1 VPATRKNVPVVSDDD
16 LARAVEAE
24 AGWIEDLTCRLV
36 EIPSM
41 LGNEEP
47 AQVVVES
54 ALSELGLEPVDVP
67 MDADML
73 RAHPL
78 AAPFSWDVT
87 GKRNVAA
94 TWSAGGAGG
103 RSLVL
108 NGHVDVV
115 PPAAAELWTRD
126 PFTPV
131 RDGEWLVGRGAGDM
145 KAGLAAMLGAVRA
158 LRGLD
163 LAPLGDLQLQSVVE
177 EECGGNGA
185 LQCVLALPTVDA
197 CVIPEPFPDS
207 ISVAQVGVLWFQVE
221 LSGVPVH
228 VGEAGEGVNAIEAM
242 FPVIGRLRVL
252 EAELNELP
260 PPSFDGVEH
269 PINLNLGVI
278 RGGDWASTV
287 AASCTLSCRLAVFP
301 GQAIESLKLRV
312 EEAVA
317 AAGRDHAW
325 LAEHA
330 PRVRYDGFA
339 GNGVEVA
346 TSSPIVN
353 ALAAAHLAA
362 TGVEPARVPTTAT
375 TDARVFVES
384 GIPAVCLGPLAEA
397 IHGVDERV
405 HLPSVVTTARTLA
418 TLVRDWC
425 GVTA

>member
-1 VPATRKNVPVVSDDD
+1 VPATSSNAPLVSDED

-24 AGWIEDLTCRLV
+24 ADWIESLTCRLV
-36 EIPSM
+36 AVPST

-47 AQVVVES
+47 AQVVVED
-54 ALSELGLEPVDVP
+54 ALRELGLEPVDVP
-67 MDADML
+67 MDAATL

-78 AAPFSWDVT
+78 AAPFSWDVA
-87 GKRNVAA
+87 GKRNLVA
-94 TWSAGGAGG
+94 TWPAGGKGG
-103 RSLVL
+103 RSLAL

-115 PPAAAELWTRD
+115 PPAAAELWAGD
-126 PFTPV
+126 PFTAV
-131 RDGEWLVGRGAGDM
+131 REGDWLVGRGTGDM

-158 LRGLD
+158 LRGFG
-163 LAPLGDLQLQSVVE
+163 LAPLGDVQLQSVVE

-185 LQCVLALPTVDA
+185 LQCILALPPVDA
-197 CVIPEPFPDS
+197 CVIPEPFPAS
-207 ISVAQVGVLWFQVE
+207 ISVSQVGVLWFHVE

-228 VGEAGEGVNAIEAM
+228 VGEAGEGLNAIEAA
-242 FPVIGRLRVL
+242 FPVIAGLRAL
-252 EAELNELP
+252 EIELNEAP
-260 PPSFDGVEH
+260 PPPFDTVAH
-269 PINLNLGVI
+269 PINLNIGVI
-278 RGGDWASTV
+278 SGGDWVSTV

-301 GQAIESLKLRV
+301 GQEIGRLKLRV

-317 AAGRDHAW
+317 AVGAEHAW
-325 LAEHA
+325 LAEHP

-339 GNGVEVA
+339 GNGVEVPI
-346 TSSPIVN
+346 SSPIVL
-353 ALAAAHLAA
+353 ALGAAHLAA

-405 HLPSVVTTARTLA
+405 YLPSVVATARTLA
-418 TLVRDWC
+418 TLMRDWC